1 MANFKWRSVD
11 GDFSIAPNWAN
22 VTLKINPARVAPG
35 PGDAVSFETSGGT
48 ITGSGDVGATA
59 ISGGLAGPWVLA
71 GTFSTGSTHVSGLV
85 RLAAGTQ
92 VAATDLTLDGA
103 AVLTVGAGSALLA
116 SGLTIDGA
124 AMLRVDPAGN
134 AALGRPAGT
143 AGTLTVAAGAALTAR
158 GGQVQAPI
166 RDDGNVSSGDGF
178 AVAGDLRGTG
188 TLTLTPGLT
197 LVSGALGVRTLAFQP
212 GVAELRVQ
220 SLEGTAQVTGFQ
232 PGDTIDIR
240 GASAF
245 TLEQTATGMSLT
257 AGGGTL
263 ELGAPP
269 PGSQF
274 NVYGDGHGGLQV
286 LLDSPPPANAVQRTE
301 PGVGSSSALGAA
313 YEGPVNY
320 LQRQYLE
327 AGERGVALRANVPN
341 IFLKGTV
348 SDDALQVTTG
358 SNVLDGGAGSNFLFG
373 GDGADG
379 GFDTFFLD
387 GRGGA
392 VTWSTIVNF
401 HPGDQATIFGFHPGV
416 STRPY
421 TASDGVGDYRGLT
434 IHSELS
440 GQGTGINASLTFAG
454 IDQSTAD
461 AHFTFT
467 TGTLAPD
474 TPNATDYM
482 LIQYN
487 R

>member
-1 MANFKWRSVD
+1 
-11 GDFSIAPNWAN
+11 
-22 VTLKINPARVAPG
+22 
-35 PGDAVSFETSGGT
+35 
-48 ITGSGDVGATA
+48 
-59 ISGGLAGPWVLA
+59 
-71 GTFSTGSTHVSGLV
+71 
-85 RLAAGTQ
+85 
-92 VAATDLTLDGA
+92 
-103 AVLTVGAGSALLA
+103 
-116 SGLTIDGA
+116 
-124 AMLRVDPAGN
+124 
-134 AALGRPAGT
+134 
-143 AGTLTVAAGAALTAR
+143 
-158 GGQVQAPI
+158 
-166 RDDGNVSSGDGF
+166 
-178 AVAGDLRGTG
+178 
-188 TLTLTPGLT
+188 
-197 LVSGALGVRTLAFQP
+197 
-212 GVAELRVQ
+212 
-220 SLEGTAQVTGFQ
+220 
-232 PGDTIDIR
+232 
-240 GASAF
+240 
-245 TLEQTATGMSLT
+245 
-257 AGGGTL
+257 
-263 ELGAPP
+263 
-269 PGSQF
+269 
-274 NVYGDGHGGLQV
+274 
-286 LLDSPPPANAVQRTE
+286 
-301 PGVGSSSALGAA
+301 
-313 YEGPVNY
+313 
-320 LQRQYLE
+320 
-327 AGERGVALRANVPN
+327 
-341 IFLKGTV
+341 V